1 MTLTGK
7 QTATESV
14 RMQPLGQTI
23 DSKVLAALF
32 PPARRSIF
40 CILFLDCDRWWTL
53 DELAGRT
60 GIRQATL
67 DQQVMCLRNGGIV
80 RSKMVAG
87 HTLVQPDPGSQV
99 FSELHSIVTK
109 LAPPA
114 ASGTEAETILVVED
128 QAATARIACILLES
142 WGYQVFEANGGAE
155 ALKIFENHAK
165 AIRLLLTD
173 VIMPRMS
180 GPELAEVLRDR
191 KPGLP
196 VVFMSGSAGE
206 EVQKPGVTF
215 LAKPFTPA
223 TLARIIRDELDQ
235 AAGPVRNRTV

>member
-1 MTLTGK
+1 
-7 QTATESV
+7 
-14 RMQPLGQTI
+14 MQPLGQI
-23 DSKVLAALF
+23 LDSKILAALF

-40 CILFLDCDRWWTL
+40 CTLFLDCGRWWTL
-53 DELAGRT
+53 PELAGRT
-60 GIRQATL
+60 GVRQETL
-67 DQQVMCLRNGGIV
+67 HQQVTWLRNAGIV
-80 RSKMVAG
+80 RSKTVAG
-87 HTLVQPDPGSQV
+87 HTLVQPDPESQI
-99 FSELHSIVTK
+99 FAELHSIVTK

-114 ASGTEAETILVVED
+114 ACGTDTETILVVED
-128 QAATARIACILLES
+128 QAATARIARILLES

-155 ALKIFENHAK
+155 ALKIFDNHAK

-180 GPELAEVLRDR
+180 GPELAEALVGR
-191 KPGLP
+191 KPGLR

-206 EVQKPGVTF
+206 AVQKPGVTF

>member
-1 MTLTGK
+1 
-7 QTATESV
+7 
-14 RMQPLGQTI
+14 MQPPGQTL
-23 DSKVLAALF
+23 DSKILAALF

-40 CILFLDCDRWWTL
+40 CALFLDCARWWTL
-53 DELAGRT
+53 PELAGRT
-60 GIRQATL
+60 GLRQGTL
-67 DQQVMCLRNGGIV
+67 DQQIAWLKNGGIV
-80 RSKMVAG
+80 RSKTVAG

-99 FSELHSIVTK
+99 FTELHSIVKK
-109 LAPPA
+109 LAPSS
-114 ASGTEAETILVVED
+114 ASGTQAETILVVED
-128 QAATARIACILLES
+128 QAATARIARILLES

-180 GPELAEVLRDR
+180 GPELAEVLVDR
-191 KPGLP
+191 KPGLR

-206 EVQKPGVTF
+206 EMQKPGVTF

-223 TLARIIRDELDQ
+223 TLAQIIREELDQ
-235 AAGPVRNRTV
+235 AAGPVRNRTI